1 MGAESN
7 TKNVS
12 NKKLSAVERVRKALK
27 EDERTAKAPIEVREM
42 QGGIYL
48 VGTVKS
54 PHIREAAEQI
64 AQADSGMSVVINQL
78 DLETEAS

>member
-7 TKNVS
+7 TINTS
-12 NKKLSAVERVRKALK
+12 NKRLSAVERVRKALI
-27 EDERTAKAPIEVREM
+27 EDKRTAEAPIEVREM

-54 PHIREAAEQI
+54 PEVREAAEKI
-64 AQADSGMSVVINQL
+64 AQANSDISAVINQL
-78 DLETEAS
+78 DLEAEIS